1 MKPRR
6 VFVFGCVNSLRF
18 VGYILA
24 YTSQKCHADVT
35 WLKAMTLPRAYR
47 FGTTPHLCTVGFL
60 KLRWREGVQPSA
72 LALLLLPSVSLLFL
86 FSVYQVAKA
95 PIKRSV
101 PPDHPPPDWGS
112 KKTKD
117 SRNIL
122 PTSIASCSSLQE
134 SRTDAALERGISR
147 PGRRARTSTW
157 QDMLPVLQNAF
168 FASEAHIKECLRI
181 AGDMMKC
188 RATECQTALPNRP
201 CVRVC

>member
-6 VFVFGCVNSLRF
+6 VFVFGCVKSLRF

-47 FGTTPHLCTVGFL
+47 FGTAPHLCTVGFL

-72 LALLLLPSVSLLFL
+72 LALLLLPSVSLFFL

-95 PIKRSV
+95 TIKRPV

-122 PTSIASCSSLQE
+122 PTSEIHCFMFFIAGKQNRC
-134 SRTDAALERGISR
+134 G
-147 PGRRARTSTW
+147 PRARHQPARSACSHKY
-157 QDMLPVLQNAF
+157 LARHAACASKCFFCFGGPYKGVLAHRGEYDEV
-168 FASEAHIKECLRI
+168 ASY
-181 AGDMMKC
+181 
-188 RATECQTALPNRP
+188 
-201 CVRVC
+201 